1 VSVAVVAVGMME
13 VPLDEIVYVVAMRH
27 GLVPAARA
35 VGVAALMTGAVM
47 LRRAGVR
54 VRLRYFDHM
63 LVHVIIMRMV

>member
-1 VSVAVVAVGMME
+1 MME

-27 GLVPAARA
+27 GLVPATRA
-35 VGVAALMTGAVM
+35 VGVAALMTGAAM